1 MTRISLKRS
10 TALAAVLALPS
21 TAHAQDFTFW
31 DLFSVDRIGTT
42 VVQSAIATARGFAEI
57 QFADIDIRPLDG
69 YLALTGLEI
78 RPYDLE
84 RYPDC
89 AITIDQIVM
98 TSHPILQTDYS
109 SVRFRI
115 SGATAPVACL
125 DPWDREEALALGFDV
140 LTINQAVIEAEYEM
154 ASGALDV
161 DFHIQSEGNGT
172 LTGDLDFAYASL
184 NLDYEEPV
192 LDLDRAAL
200 SFANDGLWERFAG
213 ELPPFITNAQMLQ
226 SIMEEQLL
234 PVPAVQPAPVPTPE
248 PVAPPPA
255 GGGGGKPGDTPP
267 GSDPA
272 PTPPPAAEPQPAPEP
287 IADPAVEEAR
297 DFIASAAL
305 IASGFAQDPNRIA
318 ARVDPIG
325 PIRLTEDM
333 FEDFV
338 TFVAVMEPHLEL
350 GDPEATVASPEMSEA
365 IAAILAGDA
374 PELGDVARHDLAR
387 ALIEGQGIPQSP
399 ELAIEVLGPLFDA
412 GDPTAVQLLG
422 DHFDMIAADRVYAAL
437 LLAAEQNTRSAYLS
451 LNAAEQRLGL
461 VGVLAAQGGAVSA
474 YAPGD
479 DQSALAQA
487 ALLGDGTPR
496 NYAQA
501 YYHALLGEAGG
512 QTGAGALVEELADM
526 GRLFDAPEA
535 WDAMLSET
543 RGLAMSDWLAAH
555 TPEPEPE
562 ASEEDTDAEPTEE
575 TDQ

>member
-21 TAHAQDFTFW
+21 AAHAQDITFW

-42 VVQSAIATARGFAEI
+42 LVQSAIATARGFAEI
-57 QFADIDIRPLDG
+57 QFVDIDIRPLDG
-69 YLALTGLEI
+69 YLSLTGLEI

-98 TSHPILQTDYS
+98 ISHPILQTDYS
-109 SVRFRI
+109 SARIRI
-115 SGATAPVACL
+115 SGATAPVTCL
-125 DPWDREEALALGFDV
+125 DPWDREDAQALGFDV
-140 LTINQAVIEAEYEM
+140 LHINQAVIEAEYEM
-154 ASGALDV
+154 ASGALEV

-184 NLDYEEPV
+184 NLDDEEPV
-192 LDLDRAAL
+192 LDLDRAVL
-200 SFANDGLWERFAG
+200 SFANDGLWQRFAD
-213 ELPPFITNAQMLQ
+213 ELPPFFTNAEMLR
-226 SIMEEQLL
+226 SILEEQLL

-272 PTPPPAAEPQPAPEP
+272 PTPPPAPEPQPAPDP
-287 IADPAVEEAR
+287 IANPAAEQAR

-318 ARVDPIG
+318 ARVDPIS

-338 TFVAVMEPHLEL
+338 TFVAVMAPSFEL
-350 GDPEATVASPEMSEA
+350 GEPEATVASPEMSET

-374 PELGDVARHDLAR
+374 PELGDLARHDLAR
-387 ALIEGQGIPQSP
+387 ALIEGHGIPQNP

-412 GDPTAVQLLG
+412 GEPTSVLLLS

-437 LLAAEQNTRSAYLS
+437 RLAAAQNTRSAYLS
-451 LNAAEQRLGL
+451 LNA
-461 VGVLAAQGGAVSA
+461 
-474 YAPGD
+474 D
-479 DQSALAQA
+479 
-487 ALLGDGTPR
+487 
-496 NYAQA
+496 
-501 YYHALLGEAGG
+501 
-512 QTGAGALVEELADM
+512 
-526 GRLFDAPEA
+526 
-535 WDAMLSET
+535 
-543 RGLAMSDWLAAH
+543 
-555 TPEPEPE
+555 
-562 ASEEDTDAEPTEE
+562 
-575 TDQ
+575 

>member
-1 MTRISLKRS
+1 
-10 TALAAVLALPS
+10 
-21 TAHAQDFTFW
+21 
-31 DLFSVDRIGTT
+31 
-42 VVQSAIATARGFAEI
+42 
-57 QFADIDIRPLDG
+57 
-69 YLALTGLEI
+69 
-78 RPYDLE
+78 
-84 RYPDC
+84 
-89 AITIDQIVM
+89 M

-109 SVRFRI
+109 SIRLRI

-125 DPWDREEALALGFDV
+125 DPWDREEALAFGFDV
-140 LTINQAVIEAEYEM
+140 LQINQAVIEAEYEM

-234 PVPAVQPAPVPTPE
+234 PVPVVQPTPAPA
-248 PVAPPPA
+248 PVAPPST
-255 GGGGGKPGDTPP
+255 GGGGKPGDTPA
-267 GSDPA
+267 GTDPA
-272 PTPPPAAEPQPAPEP
+272 PTPAPAPQPAPEP
-287 IADPAVEEAR
+287 VADPAVDEAR
-297 DFIASAAL
+297 DFIAAAAL
-305 IASGFAQDPNRIA
+305 IVSGFAQDPDRITA
-318 ARVDPIG
+318 QVDPVG

-338 TFVAVMEPHLEL
+338 TFVTVMEPRLEL

-365 IAAILAGDA
+365 IAAILAGTE
-374 PELGDVARHDLAR
+374 PELGDGARHDLAR
-387 ALIEGQGIPQSP
+387 ALLEGQGVPQSP
-399 ELAIEVLGPLFDA
+399 ELAVEVLGPLFDA
-412 GDPTAVQLLG
+412 GDPTSVLMLS
-422 DHFDMIAADRVYAAL
+422 DHFDMMPADRVYAAL
-437 LLAAEQNTRSAYLS
+437 LLAAEQNTRGAYLS

-461 VGVLAAQGGAVSA
+461 EGVLAAQRGAVST

-479 DQSALAQA
+479 DQAALAQA

-501 YYHALLGEAGG
+501 YYHALLGAAEG

-562 ASEEDTDAEPTEE
+562 AAEEDTDAEPTEE